1 MCTFSNPIDG
11 MREISLNNYLCQLFY
26 DRQLKLLGAI
36 NGVVLNENNH
46 NGIKVIFDIDI
57 QTGRFEIT

>member
-11 MREISLNNYLCQLFY
+11 MIEISLNSYLCQLFY
-26 DRQLKLLGAI
+26 DRQLKLLCAI
-36 NGVVLNENNH
+36 NRVVLNENNH